1 MPMISF
7 QSTIGAVDIA
17 GMAATT
23 GTAGTELTTV
33 TDTIDTGTGAIGD
46 RGFAVFVGR
55 VRRAARHPECALLR
69 GGAP

>member
-46 RGFAVFVGR
+46 RGFGM
-55 VRRAARHPECALLR
+55 
-69 GGAP
+69 

>member
-33 TDTIDTGTGAIGD
+33 TATIDTGTGAIG
-46 RGFAVFVGR
+46 GFAVFVGR